1 MFDGASLDYAK
12 GGGFVTVVA
21 QDADTGAVLMVAR
34 ADAVAMARSLD
45 TGEMHYSS
53 RTRGL
58 WHKGASS
65 GNVQSIVSLTAD
77 CDRDTVLARVRPAG
91 PACHSGSLTCFG
103 NDAEGDALS
112 SLDSVIADRVTSSHL
127 EAGYTRQLARDRNL
141 RLKKL
146 GEESAELV
154 TALADGDASRARA
167 EGADVIYHVLVALRA
182 AGVTLDDVRHEL
194 ARRAAP
200 APRTPG

>member
-1 MFDGASLDYAK
+1 MLDAMSLDYAR

-34 ADAVAMARSLD
+34 ADAVAMARSLE

-53 RTRGL
+53 RRRGL

-91 PACHSGSLTCFG
+91 PACHSGSRTCFG
-103 NDAEGDALS
+103 NDAGADALS
-112 SLDSVIADRVTSSHL
+112 SLDSIIADRMASADL

-154 TALADGDASRARA
+154 TALADGDASRALA
-167 EGADVIYHVLVALRA
+167 EGADVIFHVLVALRA
-182 AGVTLDDVRHEL
+182 AGVTLDDLRHEL
-194 ARRAAP
+194 ARRGEP
-200 APRTPG
+200 APRSPA